1 MAEGGPE
8 APAAEG
14 GGGIKAALG
23 KKLGPL
29 PAGVWIAIALVVF
42 YYVSKKQGGGAGGQE
57 TDPAG
62 NVGQINPQTGYVYGS
77 PQDRAAAGSAPSGL
91 GGGTEPGSTGGSTVS
106 GQYADNNA
114 WAVAAINYL
123 VSIGVDATSA
133 NTAVTQF
140 LASQTLTPQQQGE
153 INLVIQRL
161 GAPPSPPEPG
171 GNTPPIVTPPTS
183 ATYATNPP
191 SGFTTTTVTTSSI
204 GTKWNA
210 TTNAASYT
218 LSWGTTPAATD
229 GRTTVSTAAATAT
242 GLKANTT
249 YYLRVQANPVK
260 AGAGYASLTK
270 ATAKAVTVPGPTKAK
285 PIPTTP
291 ATPATA
297 PYSHVVTK
305 DGESFSSIAAQY
317 HYKPGGHALW
327 VYNYT
332 SSPHS
337 AAAKATIKKRGPDL
351 IVHGET
357 VYIPRS

>member
-1 MAEGGPE
+1 MAEEPDVKAPE
-8 APAAEG
+8 GSG
-14 GGGIKAALG
+14 GGLKAKLG
-23 KKLGPL
+23 KKIGPL
-29 PAGVWIAIALVVF
+29 PLGVWLVIAAGIF
-42 YYVSKKQGGGAGGQE
+42 YYIYKKNNSGSSTSGQQ

-62 NVGQINPQTGYVYGS
+62 NVGTINPATGYV
-77 PQDRAAAGSAPSGL
+77 AGSAEDQAALSSGSSGL
-91 GGGTEPGSTGGSTVS
+91 STGSDSGSAGGSTVA

-140 LASQTLTPQQQGE
+140 LSSQTLTTQQQGE
-153 INLVIQRL
+153 INLAIQRL

-171 GNTPPIVTPPTS
+171 GNTTPIVTPPSS

-191 SGFTTTTVTTSSI
+191 TGFTTTTVTGTSI
-204 GTKWNA
+204 ATKWNA

-218 LSWGTTPAATD
+218 LSWGTTSAAT
-229 GRTTVSTAAATAT
+229 GGKTTVSTTAATAT
-242 GLKANTT
+242 GLKPNTL

-260 AGAGYASLTK
+260 SGAGFATLSKT
-270 ATAKAVTVPGPTKAK
+270 TAKSSSTTPTKPK
-285 PIPTTP
+285 P
-291 ATPATA
+291 TA
-297 PYSHVVTK
+297 PKTPTAHKVTK
-305 DGESFSSIAAQY
+305 GETFSGIASKY
-317 HYKPGGHALW
+317 GYKAGGHALW

-332 SSPHS
+332 SSPHT

-351 IVHGET
+351 LEVGET